1 MHQTVHV
8 SLGTR
13 SYDVEI
19 GPNLIQ
25 DAGARV
31 SPFLARSRVAVITD
45 ENVAELH
52 LESLKAGLATAGIEV
67 VSLALPPGEATK
79 GWPQFS
85 RAVEWLLEQKI
96 ERNDVVIALGGG
108 VIGDLVGFA
117 AAVLRRGVRFIQI
130 PTSLLAQVDS
140 SVGGKTGIN
149 APQGKNLIG
158 AFHQPVHVLAD
169 TGILSTLAARDFL
182 AGYGEVVKYGLLG
195 DATFFAW
202 LEDNGPALS
211 AGDMAARVQ
220 AVTRSVQ
227 MKADIV
233 ARDETE
239 QGDRALLNL
248 GHTFCHALEAA
259 TGYSDRLLHGE
270 GVAIGCA
277 LAFELSARMGL
288 CSQECPS
295 RVRAHLKSMG
305 MKTDLADIPG
315 DLPDAATL
323 LDLMGQDKKVIDG
336 QLRFIL
342 AKGIGEAF
350 VTADVPRETVL
361 SVLADGLEQ
370 RKSN

>member
-1 MHQTVHV
+1 MHQTVNV
-8 SLGTR
+8 ELGER

-19 GPNLIQ
+19 GPDLLEQ
-25 DAGARV
+25 AGTRIAPLLHR
-31 SPFLARSRVAVITD
+31 PKLAVVTD
-45 ENVAELH
+45 ENVGALH
-52 LESLKAGLATAGIEV
+52 LDGLRDGLASAGIEMT
-67 VSLALPPGEATK
+67 SLTLPAGEATK
-79 GWPQFS
+79 SWPHFE
-85 RAVEWLLEQKI
+85 RTVEWLLAEKV
-96 ERNDVVIALGGG
+96 ERRDVVVALGGG

-117 AAVLRRGVRFIQI
+117 AAVLRRGVRFVQI

-158 AFHQPVHVLAD
+158 AFHQPSLVLAD
-169 TGILSTLAARDFL
+169 TSVLGTMTQRDFL
-182 AGYGEVVKYGLLG
+182 SGYGEVVKYGLLG
-195 DATFFAW
+195 DAAFFEW
-202 LEDNGPALS
+202 LEASGTDVSG
-211 AGDMAARVQ
+211 GDMAARVR

-277 LAFELSARMGL
+277 LAFELSSRLGL
-288 CSQECPS
+288 CSQEDPS
-295 RVRAHLKSMG
+295 RVRAHLRTMG

-315 DLPDAATL
+315 ELPGAEAL
-323 LDLMGQDKKVIDG
+323 VDLMGQDKKVIDG

-342 AKGIGEAF
+342 ARGIGQAF
-350 VTADVPRETVL
+350 VTSDVPRDAVI
-361 SVLADGLEQ
+361 SVLEDALATV
-370 RKSN
+370 